1 MKILSADAAI
11 DAIPDGSN
19 VILPHGAVEPSALY
33 SAFERRRERFRNL
46 TLYSGLQFGPYSYL
60 REGLGESFRYVTWQA
75 SSKLRDLF
83 RQHRVDLLPLRY
95 RDIVRVVRRDGPVE
109 ADVVFV
115 QVSAPRGGK
124 VSLGISCSLY
134 PDLIASARLVVA
146 EMHPDMPW
154 TAGRS
159 EVDVSALDLV
169 VESEGPLGTYR
180 SPRQS
185 PRDAAIVDR
194 VLEWVPAGA
203 WVQLGVGAIPDAL
216 LPRLHEID
224 GVNLHSGMLSD
235 GLVEFLARVRHS
247 ARVVTGEVAGGPDLY
262 RAVGGESRVVFQP
275 STVTHDLRE
284 IAQLPKFVS
293 VNSAVEVDLHG
304 QVNGETVDGVQ
315 ISGVGGA
322 LDFVEGAAYSPGGVS
337 IVALPSTTEDGR
349 RSKVVT
355 RLAAAAAVTIPR
367 HCVDVVITEFG
378 AARLRG
384 RTLAQRAEALIA
396 IAHPDFRASLGGA
409 LGPLAPSD
417 SGR

>member
-33 SAFERRRERFRNL
+33 SAFGRRRERFRNL

-83 RQHRVDLLPLRY
+83 RQRRVDLLPLRY

-109 ADVVFV
+109 PDVVFV
-115 QVSAPRGGK
+115 QVSAPRGDK

-146 EMHPDMPW
+146 ELHPDMPW

-169 VESEGPLGTYR
+169 VESEGPLGAYR

-194 VLEWVPAGA
+194 VLERVPAGA

-235 GLVEFLARVRHS
+235 GLVEFLARVRHE

-315 ISGVGGA
+315 ISGVGG
-322 LDFVEGAAYSPGGVS
+322 VS

-349 RSKVVT
+349 RSKIVT
-355 RLAAAAAVTIPR
+355 RLAAEAAVTIPR

-384 RTLAQRAEALIA
+384 RTLTQRAEALIA
-396 IAHPDFRASLGGA
+396 IAHPDFRDSLGGA
-409 LGPLAPSD
+409 LDTSAPSD
-417 SGR
+417 SGRC

>member
-33 SAFERRRERFRNL
+33 SAFGRRRERFRNL

-83 RQHRVDLLPLRY
+83 RQRRVDLLPLRY

-109 ADVVFV
+109 PDVVFV
-115 QVSAPRGGK
+115 QVSAPRGDK

-146 EMHPDMPW
+146 ELHPDMPW

-169 VESEGPLGTYR
+169 VESEGPLGAYR

-194 VLEWVPAGA
+194 VLERVPAGA

-235 GLVEFLARVRHS
+235 GLVEFLARVRHE

-275 STVTHDLRE
+275 STFTHDLRE

-315 ISGVGGA
+315 ISGVGG
-322 LDFVEGAAYSPGGVS
+322 VS

-349 RSKVVT
+349 RSKIVT
-355 RLAAAAAVTIPR
+355 RLAAEAAVTIPR

-384 RTLAQRAEALIA
+384 RTLTQRAEALIA
-396 IAHPDFRASLGGA
+396 IAHPDFRDSLGGA
-409 LGPLAPSD
+409 LDTSAPSD
-417 SGR
+417 SGRC